1 MQFNTQNKNKTKR
14 SYTFDKEIKIGQFLK
29 NLSRIVYS
37 ENSAISLYRRKKK
50 RMLTKKIKRKV

>member
-50 RMLTKKIKRKV
+50 EC